1 MVLPV
6 AFILRTFNRKR
17 ADFLWHF
24 AEVVYVLRTTGGEE
38 DPPTIIT
45 HDTRFTKLDM
55 LSYAYNLGQKCFDL

>member
-38 DPPTIIT
+38 DPQQ
-45 HDTRFTKLDM
+45 
-55 LSYAYNLGQKCFDL
+55 LSPMIPDLQS